1 MIADR
6 QLAELA
12 AGIYA
17 YPGQPVVAWDFFQPE
32 SPEIPVCWGVKYV
45 GGDTVVALR
54 GSVTIADW
62 LYNFDALP
70 VDGGALGQVDGGFF
84 KGVAESWRGI
94 KPHVE
99 GGLFIAGH
107 SRGAAQAA
115 LLAAVAK
122 ADGVKASR
130 YVGLGAPRAGFA
142 ALEDYL
148 SDIPGRLYRAVAA
161 GFHDPVTDVPLPLLE
176 LPYVHVRP
184 LIDVHVTITEA
195 ARRDLGPFS
204 IHYAP
209 GYAAALP

>member
-1 MIADR
+1 MSMDRGDDTSRAADGPVR
-6 QLAELA
+6 HLPVLLAEVLA
-12 AGIYA
+12 GLAVRPGGLYADGTFGAGGYSRAILA
-17 YPGQPVVAWDFFQPE
+17 TPGTRVL
-32 SPEIPVCWGVKYV
+32 
-45 GGDTVVALR
+45 ALDR
-54 GSVTIADW
+54 DPDAIA
-62 LYNFDALP
+62 
-70 VDGGALGQVDGGFF
+70 GGAEL
-84 KGVAESWRGI
+84 VADM
-94 KPHVE
+94 
-99 GGLFIAGH
+99 AG
-107 SRGAAQAA
+107 RLTLEKARFAD
-115 LLAAVAK
+115 LDKVAP
-122 ADGVKASR
+122 D
-130 YVGLGAPRAGFA
+130 AGFA